1 MTLNEFWDFAQAAE
15 RFYGDYRRQIMERYS
30 LSAAETDVLMFLAN
44 NPGYDT
50 AAQVSRVRRIP
61 KSQVSLCVNAL
72 CERGLLTGS
81 HAPGDR
87 KSVHLALTPRAEPA
101 AAFGRAVQEE
111 FSAALFSD
119 FSEEEKAE
127 FSRLHQKIAKNIES
141 QRKDSKCKP
150 SF

>member
-1 MTLNEFWDFAQAAE
+1 MTMNEFWDFVRAAE
-15 RFYGDYRRQIMERYS
+15 REYAAYRKRIMTQFA
-30 LSAAETDVLMFLAN
+30 LSAAETDIVMFLAN

-81 HAPGDR
+81 HSPGDR
-87 KSVHLALTPRAEPA
+87 KSVHLALTPQAEPV
-101 AAFGRAVQEE
+101 AAFGRTVQEE

>member
-1 MTLNEFWDFAQAAE
+1 MTFNEFWDFAQAAE
-15 RFYGDYRRQIMERYS
+15 RCYSDYRKQSMTRFS

-50 AAQVSRVRRIP
+50 AAQISRVRRIP
-61 KSQVSLCVNAL
+61 KSQVSLCVSAL

-81 HAPGDR
+81 HAPDDR
-87 KSVHLALTPRAEPA
+87 KSVHLALTPRAEPVA
-101 AAFGRAVQEE
+101 AYGRAVQEK
-111 FSAALFSD
+111 FTAALFSG

-127 FSRLHQKIAKNIES
+127 FTRLHLKIAKNIEN
-141 QRKDSKCKP
+141 QRKDSPCKP